1 MRTKGSG
8 RDVEKTGQEG
18 DARNRARRSAPAERL
33 WERSREER
41 KETNSEAEYKNLE
54 GRHEK
59 SGRRERG
66 NRRSE
71 SGGGE
76 QGSRCEA
83 ELRENGKE
91 EQKAE

>member
-1 MRTKGSG
+1 MGANQG
-8 RDVEKTGQEG
+8 RANGNK
-18 DARNRARRSAPAERL
+18 P
-33 WERSREER
+33 
-41 KETNSEAEYKNLE
+41 EAEYGNRE
-54 GRHEK
+54 RTHER
-59 SGRRERG
+59 SGGKERG
-66 NRRSE
+66 NRGSE